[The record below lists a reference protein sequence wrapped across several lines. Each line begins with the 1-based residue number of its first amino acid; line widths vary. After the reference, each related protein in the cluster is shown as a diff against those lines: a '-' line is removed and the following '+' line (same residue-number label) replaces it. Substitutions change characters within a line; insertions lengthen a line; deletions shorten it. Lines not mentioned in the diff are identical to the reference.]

1 MKNPECLAIDL
12 DIYNVYL
19 IFDSKYMYRIYIG
32 MPITFIQLTCCI
44 NHHCVSQSF
53 FTELSFMFSI
63 FCAITV
69 PFLLICIVLF
79 MGFFFA
85 AITFFFHQY
94 FIHIFHQNKTAVY
107 LFPVFPFNNTIHF
120 IVALIY
126 RCFSQTFS
134 ILSCKIYQ
142 GYICCHQAMNHVL
155 KTIFLTF

>member
-1 MKNPECLAIDL
+1 MCELLWKTL
-12 DIYNVYL
+12 NVLQSIL
-19 IFDSKYMYRIYIG
+19 IFTMFTSFLIVNTCIYIG

-44 NHHCVSQSF
+44 NHHCVSLSF

-79 MGFFFA
+79 MVFFFA

-120 IVALIY
+120 IVALIN
-126 RCFSQTFS
+126 RCFS
-134 ILSCKIYQ
+134 
-142 GYICCHQAMNHVL
+142 
-155 KTIFLTF
+155 

>member
-19 IFDSKYMYRIYIG
+19 IFDSKYMYIHWYANNLHSVN
-32 MPITFIQLTCCI
+32 MLYQPPLCI
-44 NHHCVSQSF
+44 IVVLYRVIFHVQH
-53 FTELSFMFSI
+53 

-79 MGFFFA
+79 MVFFFA

-142 GYICCHQAMNHVL
+142 GYIYCHQALNHVL
-155 KTIFLTF
+155 KTIFLIF